1 VADYSAQAVVNTIL
15 SHAFP
20 DDPIVG
26 EEDSADLR
34 AATGESAVLR
44 ARVVELADD
53 VLVRP
58 PLHTTTT
65 TTSGDGGEE
74 EDEREEWG
82 VGRRWG
88 AEALLEAID
97 RGSYAGGRSGRT
109 LRTSGRRGDKH
120 LPPTFFFFF

>member
-1 VADYSAQAVVNTIL
+1 MADYSAQAVVNTIL

-34 AATGESAVLR
+34 AATGESAGLR

-58 PLHTTTT
+58 PLHTTTA
-65 TTSGDGGEE
+65 TSGGGDE
-74 EDEREEWG
+74 EDEDEKAEWG
-82 VGRRWG
+82 IGRRWG

-109 LRTSGRRGDKH
+109 LQTSGINVSR
-120 LPPTFFFFF
+120 PPFFFF